1 MAGVKMDLDE
11 EIFLA
16 DNNDSSEIFLADEA
30 PSLYK
35 SNPKNLPAEQNTGNE
50 NSYEVD
56 KIYTILKISEKPE
69 KVDFKEYFKS
79 NPEIFKIVGVDYY
92 KTLNS
97 EQYLQFENKCERLI
111 SQAKSIWNSPKQ
123 NYKIAGLDDALGTL
137 KSIFRNENATKGY
150 ILEIKRTLNSQMNSF
165 LNQKLKDGIL
175 ELSEIQELLEIAFS
189 IHLVSNSENGKKSI
203 LNWIK
208 KAQENKKFKIEIYTE
223 TFIRKIKD
231 KTTPFERFNT
241 DFCKQKLFNNYKKL
255 VKLNEQIFGEES
267 HKTNDELYK
276 EMYKVLI
283 GEQLL
288 IDNVKFYKQNFF
300 EKEKA
305 SFKGNFSLPH
315 SDEEYYYY
323 KGTAKNLYQLT
334 EEQWNEFVRLENLKK
349 ENDASLAFIMGTEKA
364 VTLTSIADLLEANP
378 NMAVNRIKA
387 GDVETYLSHIG
398 QIKISKELSAKKE
411 ELKNDSDFLL
421 QTVVALLRGV
431 DLKNKEEE
439 DEIKETDS
447 LIPMIERKTSAQEI
461 ISYLLRRKQFER
473 LNKKILSI
481 NAQEHIELE
490 KYLFSIGMS
499 FQKVCLNYLNEFL
512 EENNATVYKNM
523 YETYARYLTET
534 LAEQK
539 DSITFMFVLKPVI
552 NRGFESGLV
561 SDIFMKNFSEKEQ
574 TMNEILQAEKNTF
587 FESQNKKQKKSFFGF
602 KNK

>member
-1 MAGVKMDLDE
+1 MNLDE

-30 PSLYK
+30 SSLYK
-35 SNPKNLPAEQNTGNE
+35 SNPKNLLREQNTGNE

-79 NPEIFKIVGVDYY
+79 NPEIFKIARVDYY

-97 EQYLQFENKCERLI
+97 EQYLQFENKCERFI
-111 SQAKSIWNSPKQ
+111 SQAKSIWNSPKL
-123 NYKIAGLDDALGTL
+123 NYKISELDDALGTL

-208 KAQENKKFKIEIYTE
+208 KAQENKKFKIETYTE
-223 TFIRKIKD
+223 TFIRKVKD

-241 DFCKQKLFNNYKKL
+241 DFCKQKLFNDYKNL
-255 VKLNEQIFGEES
+255 AQLNEQIFCEEP

-283 GEQLL
+283 GEQLF

-387 GDVETYLSHIG
+387 GDIETYLFHIG

-411 ELKNDSDFLL
+411 ELKNDSDLL
-421 QTVVALLRGV
+421 VQSVVALLRGV

-490 KYLFSIGMS
+490 KYLYSIGMS

-539 DSITFMFVLKPVI
+539 DFITFMFVLKPVI
-552 NRGFESGLV
+552 NKGFESGLV
-561 SDIFMKNFSEKEQ
+561 SDIFMKNFSEKEH

>member
-1 MAGVKMDLDE
+1 MAGVKMNLDE

-16 DNNDSSEIFLADEA
+16 DNNDSSEIFLAD
-30 PSLYK
+30 
-35 SNPKNLPAEQNTGNE
+35 NLPSFYESKSKISPDEQ

-79 NPEIFKIVGVDYY
+79 NPEIFKIAGVDYY
-92 KTLNS
+92 KTLTS
-97 EQYLQFENKCERLI
+97 EQYLQFENKCEKLI

-123 NYKIAGLDDALGTL
+123 NYKIAELDDALGTL

-150 ILEIKRTLNSQMNSF
+150 ISEINRTLNSQMNSF

-189 IHLVSNSENGKKSI
+189 IHLIANSENGKKAI

-208 KAQENKKFKIEIYTE
+208 KTQENKKFKIETYTE
-223 TFIRKIKD
+223 TFIRKVKD
-231 KTTPFERFNT
+231 KTTPFERFDT

-255 VKLNEQIFGEES
+255 AQLNEQIFSEES
-267 HKTNDELYK
+267 RKTNDELYK

-283 GEQLL
+283 NEQLF

-305 SFKGNFSLPH
+305 TFKGNFSLPH

-349 ENDASLAFIMGTEKA
+349 EDDTSVAFIMGTEKA
-364 VTLTSIADLLEANP
+364 VTVTSIANLLEANP
-378 NMAVNRIKA
+378 HMALDRIRA
-387 GDVETYLSHIG
+387 GDVETYLYHIG
-398 QIKISKELSAKKE
+398 QIKMSKALSAKKE
-411 ELKNDSDFLL
+411 ELKNDSDLL
-421 QTVVALLRGV
+421 VQTAAALLRGV

-439 DEIKETDS
+439 EEINETDS
-447 LIPMIERKTSAQEI
+447 LIPMIERKSSTHEI

-481 NAQEHIELE
+481 DTQEHIELE
-490 KYLFSIGMS
+490 NYLSSIGMD
-499 FQKVCLNYLNEFL
+499 FQKICLNYLNEFL

-534 LAEQK
+534 LTEQK

-552 NRGFESGLV
+552 NKGFEFGLI
-561 SDIFMKNFSEKEQ
+561 SDIFMKDFSEKEQ

-587 FESQNKKQKKSFFGF
+587 LESQNRKQKKSFFGF

>member
-1 MAGVKMDLDE
+1 MNLDE

-30 PSLYK
+30 SSLYK
-35 SNPKNLPAEQNTGNE
+35 SNPKNLLAEQNTGNE

-79 NPEIFKIVGVDYY
+79 NPEIFKIARVDYY

-97 EQYLQFENKCERLI
+97 EQYLQFENKCERFI
-111 SQAKSIWNSPKQ
+111 SQAKSIWNSPKL
-123 NYKIAGLDDALGTL
+123 NYKISELDDALGTL

-208 KAQENKKFKIEIYTE
+208 KAQENKKFKIETYTE
-223 TFIRKIKD
+223 TFIRKVKD
-231 KTTPFERFNT
+231 KTTPFERFDT
-241 DFCKQKLFNNYKKL
+241 DFCKQKLFNDYKNL
-255 VKLNEQIFGEES
+255 AQLNEQIFCEDPY
-267 HKTNDELYK
+267 KTNDELYK

-283 GEQLL
+283 NEQLF

-387 GDVETYLSHIG
+387 GDVETYLFHIG

-411 ELKNDSDFLL
+411 ELKNDSDLL
-421 QTVVALLRGV
+421 VQSVVALLRGV

-490 KYLFSIGMS
+490 KYLYSIGMS

-512 EENNATVYKNM
+512 EENNATVYKNI

-552 NRGFESGLV
+552 NKGFESGLV

-574 TMNEILQAEKNTF
+574 TMNEILQTEKNTF